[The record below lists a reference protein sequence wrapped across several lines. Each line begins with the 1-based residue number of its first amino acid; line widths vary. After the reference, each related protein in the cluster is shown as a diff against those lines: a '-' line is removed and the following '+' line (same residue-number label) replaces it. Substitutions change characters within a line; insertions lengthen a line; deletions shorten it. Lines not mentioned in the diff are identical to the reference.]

1 MAEAEAIRL
10 RAVIVALRA
19 ELAEARA
26 EAAAKQKAEEEAAA
40 KQKAE
45 EEAAARQKAEEEAAA
60 RKKAEEEAAA
70 KTKAEEEAAA
80 KKKAEEEATE
90 VFPTAH
96 PPWRGFF
103 FPLPWP
109 SIAAEVLQHGHRTGQ
124 QPRSSA
130 LESYR
135 QNTTLLYSRP
145 TPTQLAAALC
155 VALERCEVAE
165 AEAVVLRAEIVALR
179 AELAE
184 ARANPRPMAGGPMP
198 GFPKP
203 DKRDEP
209 DPDWKHPFPKSK
221 SWMYPYKPIR

>member
-45 EEAAARQKAEEEAAA
+45 EEAAVRQKAEEEEAAA

-155 VALERCEVAE
+155 VALERC
-165 AEAVVLRAEIVALR
+165 ALER
-179 AELAE
+179 CD
-184 ARANPRPMAGGPMP
+184 AGCEY
-198 GFPKP
+198 
-203 DKRDEP
+203 R
-209 DPDWKHPFPKSK
+209 
-221 SWMYPYKPIR
+221 